1 MNKLIQVLFSCLFLL
16 ETGSVFLHG
25 HGQIK
30 THRSRRNKK
39 RHATRKCS
47 WKPFRLRRNHLHARI
62 KHQKRLKTK
71 RKKSRRH
78 HLTGKFQRQQKMH
91 DDLPLDSIS
100 INYAEL
106 KVRRMLAKSELP
118 EKNRIH
124 AFNKIMKTLD
134 RYEKNGHVTIP
145 DMERIVSQEIL
156 SS

>member
-47 WKPFRLRRNHLHARI
+47 WKPFRLRRNRLHARI
-62 KHQKRLKTK
+62 KHPKRLK
-71 RKKSRRH
+71 KSRYHR
-78 HLTGKFQRQQKMH
+78 LTAKSQRQQKMH